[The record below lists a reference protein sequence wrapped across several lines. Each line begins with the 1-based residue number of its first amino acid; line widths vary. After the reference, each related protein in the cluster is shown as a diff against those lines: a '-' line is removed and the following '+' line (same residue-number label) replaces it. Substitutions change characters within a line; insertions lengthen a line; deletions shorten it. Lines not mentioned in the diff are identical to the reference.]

1 MKQVKE
7 QIAKILLL
15 FLVPILT
22 SFPITNFTNRLID
35 KLIVM
40 SGK

>member
-1 MKQVKE
+1 MQKIKQ
-7 QIAKILLL
+7 QAAKILLF
-15 FLVPILT
+15 FLVPIFT
-22 SFPITNFTNRLID
+22 AFPITNFTSRLID